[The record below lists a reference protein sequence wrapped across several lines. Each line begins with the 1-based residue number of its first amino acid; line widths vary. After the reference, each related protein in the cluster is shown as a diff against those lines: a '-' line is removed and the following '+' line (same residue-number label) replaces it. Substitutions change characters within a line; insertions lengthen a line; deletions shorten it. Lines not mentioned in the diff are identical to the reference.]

1 METRPYFILGDVSCS
16 VTVGLASGTAVM
28 ALGSLEWSMPV
39 SMVAGMLLGMTVAA
53 IGIIAF
59 GLCFGMMELH
69 MPAMITGMLTG
80 MGVVMLGLQEP
91 LAEVT
96 AGFLGALVGLVIYTL
111 TWMADALLQRER
123 S

>member
-1 METRPYFILGDVSCS
+1 METRPYFIIGDVSCS
-16 VTVGLASGTAVM
+16 VTVGIASGAAVTALV
-28 ALGSLEWSMPV
+28 SLEWSMLV

-53 IGIIAF
+53 IGIIGF

-80 MGVVMLGLQEP
+80 MGIVMLRSQEP
-91 LAEVT
+91 LAAVT

>member
-16 VTVGLASGTAVM
+16 VTVGIASGTAVT
-28 ALGSLEWSMPV
+28 ALVSMEWSMLV
-39 SMVAGMLLGMTVAA
+39 AMVAGMLLGMTAAA

-59 GLCFGMMELH
+59 GLCFGMTELH
-69 MPAMITGMLTG
+69 MPAMISGMLTG
-80 MGVVMLGLQEP
+80 MGIVMLGLQEP

>member
-16 VTVGLASGTAVM
+16 VTVGLASGTVVT

-59 GLCFGMMELH
+59 GLCFGMTELH

-80 MGVVMLGLQEP
+80 MGIVMLGSTQL
-91 LAEVT
+91 LTEVT
-96 AGFLGALVGLVIYTL
+96 AGLLGALIGLVVYLL
-111 TWMADALLQRER
+111 TWIADALLQLER

>member
-1 METRPYFILGDVSCS
+1 
-16 VTVGLASGTAVM
+16 
-28 ALGSLEWSMPV
+28 
-39 SMVAGMLLGMTVAA
+39 

-80 MGVVMLGLQEP
+80 MGIVMLGSQEP
-91 LAEVT
+91 LAEAT
-96 AGFLGALVGLVIYTL
+96 AGFLGALVGLVIYAL
-111 TWMADALLQRER
+111 TWMADALLQREQ

>member
-16 VTVGLASGTAVM
+16 VTVGLASGTVVT

-59 GLCFGMMELH
+59 GLCFGMTELH

-80 MGVVMLGLQEP
+80 MGIVMLGSTQFLT
-91 LAEVT
+91 EVT
-96 AGFLGALVGLVIYTL
+96 AGLLGALIGLVIYLL
-111 TWMADALLQRER
+111 TWIADALLQLER

>member
-16 VTVGLASGTAVM
+16 VTVGLASGTVVT

-59 GLCFGMMELH
+59 GLWFGMTELH
-69 MPAMITGMLTG
+69 MPAVITGMLTG
-80 MGVVMLGLQEP
+80 MGIVMLGSTQFLT
-91 LAEVT
+91 EVT
-96 AGFLGALVGLVIYTL
+96 AGLLGALIGLVVYLL
-111 TWMADALLQRER
+111 TWIADALLQLER